1 MEQSTMLDIWLN
13 PGSWTHEQWLVFSI
27 LGFIVVAVIFVA
39 YRLFKILR
47 SVSGKRELP
56 VLRPGKRAGS
66 KR

>member
-1 MEQSTMLDIWLN
+1 MLDVWLS

-39 YRLFKILR
+39 YRLVQIVN

-66 KR
+66 RR